1 MKPTTTTVQ
10 RQTPRYGRR
19 KITSMLADWNA
30 LRAAVANGDVEA
42 TQAAFDRCEEWID
55 FAFGSARE
63 EG

>member
-1 MKPTTTTVQ
+1 MTTQTNTVS
-10 RQTPRYGRR
+10 TLKPRYGRR
-19 KITSMLADWNA
+19 KITSMLSDWNA

-42 TQAAFDRCEEWID
+42 TQASFDRCEEWVG